1 MRERT
6 VKGNSV
12 RRKCWK
18 KLAAGLLAG
27 ILMVAQVQPAQ
38 AGRYDKYP
46 VTPCNWGLGR
56 NTAHKTPGTAYAK
69 VLKGKNAYYY
79 VSSKPKKKRIYLSF
93 DCGYENGHTA
103 SILDTLKRKNVKA
116 IFFVTKGYLES
127 SPKLVRRMKKEGHLV
142 GNHTMNHPAMAG
154 LSPKRIRQ
162 EILGCERLMKKLTGY
177 EMDRYIR
184 PPMGN
189 FSARSLKV
197 TKDLGYT
204 TILWSMAFYD
214 YDTANQPGR
223 QAIIDQFMTYY
234 HPGAIT
240 LFHAVSDSDD
250 RALGSIIH
258 QMRLKDYRF
267 GTLDELN

>member
-1 MRERT
+1 
-6 VKGNSV
+6 
-12 RRKCWK
+12 
-18 KLAAGLLAG
+18 
-27 ILMVAQVQPAQ
+27 
-38 AGRYDKYP
+38 
-46 VTPCNWGLGR
+46 
-56 NTAHKTPGTAYAK
+56 
-69 VLKGKNAYYY
+69 
-79 VSSKPKKKRIYLSF
+79 
-93 DCGYENGHTA
+93 
-103 SILDTLKRKNVKA
+103 
-116 IFFVTKGYLES
+116 
-127 SPKLVRRMKKEGHLV
+127 
-142 GNHTMNHPAMAG
+142 
-154 LSPKRIRQ
+154 
-162 EILGCERLMKKLTGY
+162 MKKLTGY

-214 YDTANQPGR
+214 YDTENQPGR

-258 QMRLKDYRF
+258 QMRLKGYRF